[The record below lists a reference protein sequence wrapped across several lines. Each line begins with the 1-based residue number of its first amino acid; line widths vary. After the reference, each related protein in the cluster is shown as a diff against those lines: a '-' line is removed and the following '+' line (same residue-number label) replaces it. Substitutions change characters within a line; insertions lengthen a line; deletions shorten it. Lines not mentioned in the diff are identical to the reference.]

1 MTALDTAIKAT
12 MDKYSVTLFPC
23 IFQPD
28 GKLLASEIETQ
39 YNCIVETYIEEEP
52 LDNGNV
58 RISSGF
64 YVFSAIDKNELN
76 VTGDINP
83 KQQLLIALINK
94 IYAELRSKGL
104 GAKRVGKSIAGHG
117 LTSGY
122 ETGRAFTLSFE
133 VDPSCLT

>member
-1 MTALDTAIKAT
+1 MTKLDTDIKAT
-12 MDKYSVTLFPC
+12 MDKYSVKLYPC
-23 IFQPD
+23 VFQQD
-28 GKLLASEIETQ
+28 GKLLATDIEAQ

-64 YVFSAIDKNELN
+64 YVFSGISTQELD

-83 KQQLLIALINK
+83 KQQLLITLINK

>member
-1 MTALDTAIKAT
+1 MKMTALDAAIKAT

-28 GKLLASEIETQ
+28 GKLLVTEIETQ

-64 YVFSAIDKNELN
+64 YVFSAIDKKVVIKQLATAEVNKCS
-76 VTGDINP
+76 GDQIP
-83 KQQLLIALINK
+83 
-94 IYAELRSKGL
+94 STPFGKGK
-104 GAKRVGKSIAGHG
+104 GVA
-117 LTSGY
+117 TSMIVESSG
-122 ETGRAFTLSFE
+122 EDILPCLSLVHEISTLYK
-133 VDPSCLT
+133 